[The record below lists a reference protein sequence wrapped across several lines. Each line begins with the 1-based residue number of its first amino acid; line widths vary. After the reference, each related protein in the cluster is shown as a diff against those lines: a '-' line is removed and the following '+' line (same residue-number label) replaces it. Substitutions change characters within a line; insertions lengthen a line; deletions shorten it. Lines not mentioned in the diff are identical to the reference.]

1 MKVEF
6 SEIQTIVTKNSII
19 YNRYLKRCP
28 NLPGPQ
34 GRRSW
39 YQEDNEFGEENINPT
54 EISLN
59 FFSFLTLK
67 YTLYNDFEVG
77 NKNCKTIYS
86 NFNFKCAW
94 SLKGVVTFRGVSCLH
109 ILNWECT
116 MIGDQNIWMNQIFP
130 VTYSKY

>member
-1 MKVEF
+1 MKFEF

-39 YQEDNEFGEENINPT
+39 YQEDDEFGEENINST

-67 YTLYNDFEVG
+67 
-77 NKNCKTIYS
+77 
-86 NFNFKCAW
+86 
-94 SLKGVVTFRGVSCLH
+94 
-109 ILNWECT
+109 CT
-116 MIGDQNIWMNQIFP
+116 MTLRLETKIAKQYILTLTLSAHGR
-130 VTYSKY
+130 